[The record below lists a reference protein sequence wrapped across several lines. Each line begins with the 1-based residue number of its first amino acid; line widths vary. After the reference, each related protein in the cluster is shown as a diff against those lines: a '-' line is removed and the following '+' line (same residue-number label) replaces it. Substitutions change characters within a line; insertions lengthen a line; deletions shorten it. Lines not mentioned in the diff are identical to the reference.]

1 VRIAVF
7 GATGRTGRL
16 VLDQARARGLEVTAL
31 ARDPSSLVPDPSLR
45 IVKGDAANAEAV
57 KTAVDDADAAI
68 SVMAIPEGTEETTA
82 LSDAT
87 RTIARR
93 MAMTGP
99 RRLLVSTNTAIFH
112 DREVADPY
120 RIVATEHRRN
130 VAMLRGS
137 DLSWTVLA
145 APYLVD
151 AAGIGRYEAV
161 IEGPPPGKKIPRSD
175 LALALL
181 DALSIDAW
189 FRRAVGVSEP
199 VDE

>member
-7 GATGRTGRL
+7 GATGRTGRF

-31 ARDPSSLVPDPSLR
+31 ARDPSSLVADPSMR
-45 IVKGDAANAEAV
+45 IVKGDATNADAV
-57 KTAVDDADAAI
+57 KSALEEAGATI

-99 RRLLVSTNTAIFH
+99 RRLLITTNTSIFH
-112 DREVADPY
+112 EREVADPY
-120 RIVATEHRRN
+120 RIVAAEHRRN

-151 AAGIGRYEAV
+151 ASGTGRYEAV
-161 IEGPPPGKKIPRSD
+161 IEGPPPGKKIARSD

-181 DALSIDAW
+181 DALSLDGWI
-189 FRRAVGVSEP
+189 RRAVGVSEP
-199 VDE
+199 VE

>member
-1 VRIAVF
+1 VRIVVF

-31 ARDPSSLVPDPSLR
+31 ARNPSSLVGDPSLTVVR
-45 IVKGDAANAEAV
+45 GDATNVETV
-57 KTAVDDADAAI
+57 KTALAGADAAV
-68 SVMAIPEGTEETTA
+68 SVLAIPEGTEETTA
-82 LSDAT
+82 LSEAT

-93 MAMTGP
+93 MAIAGP
-99 RRLLVSTNTAIFH
+99 RRLIVTANTSIFH
-112 DREVADPY
+112 DRAVADPY

-151 AAGIGRYEAV
+151 AAGVGRYEAV
-161 IEGPPPGKKIPRSD
+161 VEGPPPGKRITRSD
-175 LALALL
+175 FALATL
-181 DALSIDAW
+181 DALSLDGWI
-189 FRRAVGVSEP
+189 RRAVGVSEA
-199 VDE
+199 V